1 MFTNEDKEFLSDL
14 NDKLAKSLSSALEQ
28 GNRMPEKDSGSSK
41 DPENTEEVK
50 KNTKA
55 VAAVSVSISML
66 SNIVGKVTN
75 ASRSFGDT
83 LARSTAATGK
93 SLQIAG
99 TRFDS
104 ATGKFTNEL
113 PGISESF
120 KKFGFSLPQAAA
132 QIDTA
137 IRMNVRD
144 TGRGTQK
151 FIATATG
158 LGNNMSTVGRFL
170 TTQTNALGNSTE
182 ATTAFGESILATA
195 AANGVLADSI
205 FEAVDAFRD
214 TTKEQSVFFGRESAK
229 VTENFVRDLAA
240 IGLKD
245 LDTNAIL
252 QALTSPKAL
261 ERMSAVTGQLR
272 ISMPTDLSDP
282 AQMRS
287 FIRDAIPALAKMGEE
302 LEGTN
307 LAGVKRQ
314 EALAQRLS
322 EAFSPKLL
330 HDAMRVNDALKEQGK
345 TMADL
350 GGDVPLSTDS
360 LDSMRGTMLRTSD
373 EANTNALFFDE
384 SMRAMVGSR
393 MALDKLTTVISDDLP
408 TSTNHLTNLFY
419 GLDTAL
425 NKVGQSI
432 IGLATTF
439 GVTTAAMNMAGSLG
453 KGGGVGGTFTLPTVT
468 ATTKGGKFMQGMKGA
483 KALKMGGLGA
493 GIAGGLE
500 FMESGDV
507 TRSVTRGAAQGLT
520 TMGATKLGA
529 GLGAMIGGPVG
540 ALIGGGAGLVGSMF
554 FGDMVS
560 DLAVRAH
567 DALGLYEG
575 SEEAASAAAEQQP
588 TETSEQM
595 LNLMQ
600 QMADSSSQIAENT
613 AVPTDAGS
621 RSSAFT
627 FDRPSIYGAGRSAGR
642 RGF

>member
-28 GNRMPEKDSGSSK
+28 GNRMPEKDSDSSK
-41 DPENTEEVK
+41 DPENTEELK

-55 VAAVSVSISML
+55 VAAVSVSVSML

-144 TGRGTQK
+144 TGRGTQR

-229 VTENFVRDLAA
+229 VTQNFVKDLAA

-252 QALTSPKAL
+252 QALTSPQSL
-261 ERMSAVTGQLR
+261 ERMSAVTGRLR

-287 FIRDAIPALAKMGEE
+287 FIRDAIPALAEMGES
-302 LEGTN
+302 LEGTG

-330 HDAMRVNDALKEQGK
+330 HDAMRIVEELEKQGL
-345 TMADL
+345 TMNSL
-350 GGDVPLSTDS
+350 GGETRLTTEQLND
-360 LDSMRGTMLRTSD
+360 MAGTTVRTSD

-393 MALDKLTTVISDDLP
+393 MALDKLTAVISDDLP
-408 TSTNHLTNLFY
+408 TSTNKLTNLLY

-425 NKVGQSI
+425 NKVGLSI

-439 GVTTAAMNMAGSLG
+439 GVTTAATSMAGSLG
-453 KGGGVGGTFTLPTVT
+453 KGGGLRKMLTGPTID

-483 KALKMGGLGA
+483 KALKVGGLGA
-493 GIAGGLE
+493 GFAAGSEFLE
-500 FMESGDV
+500 TGDKS
-507 TRSVTRGAAQGLT
+507 RAATRGVAQGVT
-520 TMGATKLGA
+520 TWGATKIGA
-529 GLGAMIGGPVG
+529 GLGAMIGGPLG
-540 ALIGGGAGLVGSMF
+540 ALIGGGAGFVGSMV

-567 DALGLYEG
+567 DALGFYEG

-588 TETSEQM
+588 TDEIVVD
-595 LNLMQ
+595 LMQ
-600 QMADSSSQIAENT
+600 QHVDLTAQLVENT

-621 RSSAFT
+621 RSPAFN
-627 FDRPSIYGAGRSAGR
+627 FERPSLYSAGPLGR
-642 RGF
+642 RG